1 MNKILK
7 ILGLKKDKKTLK
19 DVREE
24 LRDLLLVQVIDEN
37 SSILTERLGISE
49 ERYNELVG
57 IIRRKYIEEDDI
69 IDVIKEMHPHI
80 SNANELVFVSIYTY
94 NLLREM
100 KEKAKSAEAIKKLI
114 DKLSNSNP
122 TDEN

>member
-80 SNANELVFVSIYTY
+80 SNANELAFVSIYTY

>member
-37 SSILTERLGISE
+37 SSILIERLGISE